1 MVLPLPAAGT
11 PCRRVEGTLPHGS
24 AAPEDVRERCRS
36 LSVRSLQLQFTDILG
51 VIKHVTMPITQ
62 LDKAL
67 SGEVIVD
74 GSAIEGFV
82 RTREADM
89 YLRADPRT
97 CCVYPWKDTLPGR
110 PRGECTADG
119 VRGRTGRMICDLYGL
134 DGSPFPTDPRHAL
147 KRVCA
152 ATAERGF
159 TAMVGAEPEFFLF
172 RRDDSGRATTETSD
186 ISSYFDMAPLDA
198 GERVRDEIVSVLEDM
213 GFGIESS
220 HHEAAPGQHEIDFKH
235 QDALAAADDL
245 ITFRL
250 VARTVAAARG
260 LHATF
265 MPKPFGDVNGS
276 GLHIHISL
284 FRNGENAFHDP
295 SAPDQLSA
303 VARHFLAGVLAHA
316 RGFTA
321 VTNPLVNSYKRLVPG
336 YEAPIYAT
344 WSQRDHSP
352 LVRVPAR
359 RASGARIE
367 LRSPDPSCN
376 PYLALA
382 AIIWAGLD
390 GLDQKMEPPR
400 QTGSAVYHMS
410 ADERRDMGIVPLPE
424 NLEEALLA
432 METDEVVQ
440 RALGEHITARLT
452 EAKRIE
458 WDYYR
463 RQVHKWELDQYLSA
477 F

>member
-1 MVLPLPAAGT
+1 
-11 PCRRVEGTLPHGS
+11 
-24 AAPEDVRERCRS
+24 
-36 LSVRSLQLQFTDILG
+36 
-51 VIKHVTMPITQ
+51 
-62 LDKAL
+62 
-67 SGEVIVD
+67 
-74 GSAIEGFV
+74 
-82 RTREADM
+82 
-89 YLRADPRT
+89 
-97 CCVYPWKDTLPGR
+97 
-110 PRGECTADG
+110 
-119 VRGRTGRMICDLYGL
+119 
-134 DGSPFPTDPRHAL
+134 
-147 KRVCA
+147 
-152 ATAERGF
+152 
-159 TAMVGAEPEFFLF
+159 
-172 RRDDSGRATTETSD
+172 
-186 ISSYFDMAPLDA
+186 
-198 GERVRDEIVSVLEDM
+198 
-213 GFGIESS
+213 
-220 HHEAAPGQHEIDFKH
+220 
-235 QDALAAADDL
+235 
-245 ITFRL
+245 
-250 VARTVAAARG
+250 
-260 LHATF
+260 
-265 MPKPFGDVNGS
+265 
-276 GLHIHISL
+276 
-284 FRNGENAFHDP
+284 
-295 SAPDQLSA
+295 
-303 VARHFLAGVLAHA
+303 
-316 RGFTA
+316 

-382 AIIWAGLD
+382 AIIWAGRY
-390 GLDQKMEPPR
+390 GLEQKMEPPR

>member
-1 MVLPLPAAGT
+1 M
-11 PCRRVEGTLPHGS
+11 
-24 AAPEDVRERCRS
+24 
-36 LSVRSLQLQFTDILG
+36 QLQFTDILG
-51 VIKHVTMPITQ
+51 VIKHVTMPIAQ

-67 SGEVIVD
+67 NGEVVVD

-82 RTREADM
+82 RTRESDM

-97 CCVYPWKDTLPGR
+97 FCTYPWNNSPDAPAADAGR
-110 PRGECTADG
+110 A
-119 VRGRTGRMICDLYGL
+119 RTGRLICDLYSL
-134 DGSPFPTDPRHAL
+134 DGSPFPGDPRHAL
-147 KRVCA
+147 HRACA
-152 ATAERGF
+152 AAAERGY
-159 TAMVGAEPEFFLF
+159 TPMVGAEPEFFLF
-172 RRDDSGRATTETSD
+172 RRDESGRATTETSD
-186 ISSYFDMAPLDA
+186 LASYFDMAPLDI
-198 GERVRDEIVSVLEDM
+198 GERVREEIVAALEDM
-213 GFGIESS
+213 GFGIESG

-235 QDALAAADDL
+235 EDALAAADDL
-245 ITFRL
+245 MTFRL
-250 VARTVAAARG
+250 VARHVAAARG

-276 GLHIHISL
+276 GLHIHLSL
-284 FRNGENAFHDP
+284 AQGGRNAFYDP
-295 SAPDQLSA
+295 SAPDQLSE
-303 VARHFLAGVLAHA
+303 VARHFLAGVLTHA

-352 LVRVPAR
+352 LVRVPSR
-359 RASGARIE
+359 REAGARIE

-376 PYLALA
+376 PYLALS

-390 GLDQKMEPPR
+390 GVDQKMEPPR
-400 QTGSAVYHMS
+400 QTGAVVYRMS
-410 ADERRDMGIVPLPE
+410 PEERRDLGIVPLPE
-424 NLEEALLA
+424 NLEEALAA

-440 RALGEHITARLT
+440 RALGEHIMTRFS

-463 RQVHKWELDQYLSA
+463 RQVHKWEIDQYLSA